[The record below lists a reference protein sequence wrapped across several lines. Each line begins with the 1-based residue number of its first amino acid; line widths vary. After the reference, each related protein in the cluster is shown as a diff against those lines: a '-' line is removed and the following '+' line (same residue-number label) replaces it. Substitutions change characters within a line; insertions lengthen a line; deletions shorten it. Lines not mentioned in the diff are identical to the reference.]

1 MSPAPA
7 ASDESVISAEYVR
20 GLLAQIARLQAE
32 AAEKEAKGGKG
43 SSSEEKEKG
52 Q

>member
-1 MSPAPA
+1 VSPVLA
-7 ASDESVISAEYVR
+7 ASDESAISAEYVR

-43 SSSEEKEKG
+43 SSEEKE
-52 Q
+52 QDQ